1 MLKNVALVI
10 MFLMGLGLFTEISA
24 QRGAQGK
31 DFGFGII
38 IGDPLGG
45 TIKYWFNSQNAL
57 DADIGGSYF
66 GSPRIDVDYLW
77 HFDAFQSR
85 IVKLYAGAG
94 GALGFGRGSSG
105 FLYKDERGR
114 FYVREGNGVGL
125 GIRGLFGLNVI
136 PARTPLEI
144 FFQFGVLVGLAPDV
158 GSAVDLGL
166 GLRFYP

>member
-1 MLKNVALVI
+1 MLKKI
-10 MFLMGLGLFTEISA
+10 FLPAILFLLIGLSGSLSA
-24 QRGAQGK
+24 QRGPQGK

-38 IGDPLGG
+38 VGDPLGG

-94 GALGFGRGSSG
+94 GALGFGRGNG
-105 FLYKDERGR
+105 FLYKDKGR
-114 FYVREGNGVGL
+114 FYEREGNNLGI

-136 PARTPLEI
+136 PNRTPLEI
-144 FFQFGVLVGLAPDV
+144 FLQFGVLVGLAPET
-158 GSAVDLGL
+158 GSAVDLAI